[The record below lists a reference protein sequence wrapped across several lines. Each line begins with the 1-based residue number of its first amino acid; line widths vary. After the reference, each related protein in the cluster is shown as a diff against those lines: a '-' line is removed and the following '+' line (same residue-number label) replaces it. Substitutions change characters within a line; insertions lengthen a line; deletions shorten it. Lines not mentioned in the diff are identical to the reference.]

1 MCAPIALTGLQLVS
15 SLAGAA
21 AGRRDLAR
29 QARQAEQDARAEAGL
44 AAARAAFAR
53 DDALDRT
60 AGLRARAFASGIDPQ
75 SESLVT
81 ALSAA
86 HARSLDE
93 SRWFEHEGS
102 HVLYRARN
110 RAASLRA
117 ARQPMLARS
126 LLGLAETLAE
136 PRGSRPRL

>member
-1 MCAPIALTGLQLVS
+1 MCAPIALTGLQLAS

-29 QARQAEQDARAEAGL
+29 QARQAELDARAEAGL

-126 LLGLAETLAE
+126 LLGVAETLAG
-136 PRGSRPRL
+136 PSAGRYRL